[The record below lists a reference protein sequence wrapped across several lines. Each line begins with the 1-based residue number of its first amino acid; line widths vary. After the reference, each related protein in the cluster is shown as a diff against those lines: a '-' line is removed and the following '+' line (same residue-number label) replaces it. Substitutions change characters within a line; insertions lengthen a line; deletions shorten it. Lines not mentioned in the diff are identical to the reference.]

1 MRSPRCIGLGLGIL
15 AVPLLGSLGCT
26 FSITPAWHAPAAMP
40 AGPSYPITPPIP
52 GSALP
57 NPSGPGGPPNSAYP
71 IPQGPP
77 GMSGPPPITSRSPSD
92 YVSQLAERLQGSEDS
107 RAALANRLQVLESA
121 LRDKDQA
128 VLQTSH
134 EVQESTRQMRKTREE
149 LQRLKQELDDSRAKN
164 LATYREYKNTLDAF
178 LKALEDNVEP
188 GRSPLKFRP
197 TSQIGEPPGQ

>member
-1 MRSPRCIGLGLGIL
+1 MRSPRYIGLGLWIVF
-15 AVPLLGSLGCT
+15 VPLLGSLGCT
-26 FSITPAWHAPAAMP
+26 FSITPAWHMPAAPP
-40 AGPSYPITPPIP
+40 AGPPYPITPPIP

-57 NPSGPGGPPNSAYP
+57 NPA
-71 IPQGPP
+71 GPP
-77 GMSGPPPITSRSPSD
+77 GSPLPPLPPGVPPGTVLPPITSRSPSD

-107 RAALANRLQVLESA
+107 RQALANRVQVLESA

-134 EVQESTRQMRKTREE
+134 EVQESTKQMRRTRED

-178 LKALEDNVEP
+178 LRALEDNVDP
-188 GRSPLKFRP
+188 GKSPLKFHP

>member
-1 MRSPRCIGLGLGIL
+1 MRSPRRIGLGLGIVV
-15 AVPLLGSLGCT
+15 VPLLGSLGCT
-26 FSITPAWHAPAAMP
+26 FSITPNWHMPAAMP
-40 AGPSYPITPPIP
+40 PAASPYPVNPPIP

-57 NPSGPGGPPNSAYP
+57 NPAGLPPT
-71 IPQGPP
+71 GLPP
-77 GMSGPPPITSRSPSD
+77 GAPPLPPGTVLPPVSARSPSD

-107 RAALANRLQVLESA
+107 RQALANRVQVLEAS

-134 EVQESTRQMRKTREE
+134 EVQESTKQMRRTRED

>member
-1 MRSPRCIGLGLGIL
+1 MRSPRRIGLGLGIVV
-15 AVPLLGSLGCT
+15 VPLLGSLGCT
-26 FSITPAWHAPAAMP
+26 FSITPNWHMPSAMP
-40 AGPSYPITPPIP
+40 PVASPYPINPPIP

-57 NPSGPGGPPNSAYP
+57 NPAGLPPT
-71 IPQGPP
+71 GLPP
-77 GMSGPPPITSRSPSD
+77 GAPPLPPGTVLPPVSARSPSD

-107 RAALANRLQVLESA
+107 RQALANRVQVLEMS

-134 EVQESTRQMRKTREE
+134 EVQESTKQMRRTRED

>member
-1 MRSPRCIGLGLGIL
+1 MRSPRRIGLGLGIL
-15 AVPLLGSLGCT
+15 VVPLLGSLGCT
-26 FSITPAWHAPAAMP
+26 ISILPAWHSPATTP
-40 AGPSYPITPPIP
+40 ATPAYPITPPIP

-57 NPSGPGGPPNSAYP
+57 NPGGPGGPGGPPGSLL
-71 IPQGPP
+71 PP
-77 GMSGPPPITSRSPSD
+77 LSQGPPPITSRSPSD
-92 YVSQLAERLQGSEDS
+92 YVSQLSERLAGAEDS
-107 RAALANRLQVLESA
+107 RAALANRVQVLETA

-134 EVQESTRQMRKTREE
+134 EVQESTKQMRRTREE